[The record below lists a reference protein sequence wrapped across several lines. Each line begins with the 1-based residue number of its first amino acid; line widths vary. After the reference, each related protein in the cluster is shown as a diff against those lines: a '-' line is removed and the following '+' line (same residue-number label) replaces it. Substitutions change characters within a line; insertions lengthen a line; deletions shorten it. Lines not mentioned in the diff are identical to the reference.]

1 MGMNT
6 TFTPEAT
13 RAFTWVEKSVLVA
26 VVKVWVSLM
35 VTPTFWHWAA
45 KALYRPAE

>member
-1 MGMNT
+1 MGVNT
-6 TFTPEAT
+6 TFTPELT
-13 RAFTWVEKSVLVA
+13 SAFTWVEKSVLVA

-35 VTPTFWHWAA
+35 VTPVLAHSAT

>member
-6 TFTPEAT
+6 TFTPEEA

-26 VVKVWVSLM
+26 VVKVCVSLM
-35 VTPTFWHWAA
+35 VTPVFWHSAT
-45 KALYRPAE
+45 KALYRPTE